1 MNTPGPPPTNSSQNQ
16 VVLKAVIAA
25 VLSTLVVAGIL
36 FYFFYRYYVIRRWK
50 KNKLS
55 SSFRREVP
63 HQEFQ
68 QTGALKG
75 LIVDENGLD
84 VIYLRRFDGSQLGSC
99 FSNIWVNH
107 MDEDE
112 DEEEEKRIDSE
123 QEQSVSSDHI
133 QEMPLLQNCSNAGS
147 YENKEAVTASQQPT
161 NSLFAASRSSKQP
174 STSLQFQQK
183 EIIPPQPETP
193 SQLALVSS
201 QNPPQPPIPPPA
213 PPPPPPQ
220 PPIPPP
226 APPPPPPPLPMKRIA
241 KAPTPPNAGKIKSS
255 PPPPPKGG
263 GLSSLIKPP
272 IAPRGKGSRKDKAEA
287 QNEEKSNENGETQVK
302 LRPLHWDKVVANADH
317 SMVWDEIN
325 NGSFRFEDDL
335 MEVLFGYNV
344 TSNRTPEGNRATTSS
359 GTSKLARPTQM
370 FILDPRKS
378 QNTAIVLRSLSVSRK
393 EILDALTEGQGLS
406 VDTLE
411 KLTKIRPTEEETSKI
426 LQFDGNTRKLAD
438 AESFLYQM
446 LKAVPSAFK
455 RFNAM
460 LFRSNYD
467 PEILNLKEN
476 LQTIELGCK
485 ELRTSRIFTRLLEA
499 ILKAGNR
506 MNAGT
511 ARGNAQGFNLSALQK
526 LSYVKS
532 NDGKTTLLHFVVEQV
547 ICSEGKRCLI
557 NKGHKDDSDRKTEK
571 VEKDTE
577 HLTLGLPV
585 LQGLS
590 SEFSNVKKAA
600 TIDCDSFIN
609 TCSTLTT
616 RVNDVQQL
624 ITCCGIAEKDQFV
637 KETKGF
643 LEECEEELKVIREE
657 QTRVMELVKRTTE
670 YYQAGTS
677 KEKGTESLQLF
688 AFVKDFL
695 DMVDKVCVDIT
706 KKVQKKSAATVESS
720 PPRSPRPITPVRFH
734 NLRTYFTPE
743 IVSSESENDF

>member
-16 VVLKAVIAA
+16 IVLKAVIAA

-84 VIYLRRFDGSQLGSC
+84 VIYLRRFEGSQLGSC
-99 FSNIWVNH
+99 FSKIWVNH
-107 MDEDE
+107 MDEDEDE
-112 DEEEEKRIDSE
+112 DEEEEKRIDSG
-123 QEQSVSSDHI
+123 QEQPVSSDHI
-133 QEMPLLQNCSNAGS
+133 QEMPLLQNCSNVGS
-147 YENKEAVTASQQPT
+147 YENKEAVTASQQTT

-183 EIIPPQPETP
+183 EIIPPQPETL

-201 QNPPQPPIPPPA
+201 QNPPQPPIP

-302 LRPLHWDKVVANADH
+302 LRPLHWDKVIANADH

-378 QNTAIVLRSLSVSRK
+378 QNTAIVLKSLSVSRK

-485 ELRTSRIFTRLLEA
+485 ELRTSRIFIRLLEA

-547 ICSEGKRCLI
+547 ICSE
-557 NKGHKDDSDRKTEK
+557 
-571 VEKDTE
+571 EKDTE

-600 TIDCDSFIN
+600 TIDYDSFIN

-670 YYQAGTS
+670 YYQAGTL
-677 KEKGTESLQLF
+677 KEKGTQSLQLF

>member
-1 MNTPGPPPTNSSQNQ
+1 MQLVP
-16 VVLKAVIAA
+16 I
-25 VLSTLVVAGIL
+25 LSTT
-36 FYFFYRYYVIRRWK
+36 
-50 KNKLS
+50 NKL
-55 SSFRREVP
+55 
-63 HQEFQ
+63 HLY
-68 QTGALKG
+68 A
-75 LIVDENGLD
+75 
-84 VIYLRRFDGSQLGSC
+84 
-99 FSNIWVNH
+99 H
-107 MDEDE
+107 
-112 DEEEEKRIDSE
+112 
-123 QEQSVSSDHI
+123 
-133 QEMPLLQNCSNAGS
+133 
-147 YENKEAVTASQQPT
+147 
-161 NSLFAASRSSKQP
+161 
-174 STSLQFQQK
+174 
-183 EIIPPQPETP
+183 
-193 SQLALVSS
+193 
-201 QNPPQPPIPPPA
+201 
-213 PPPPPPQ
+213 
-220 PPIPPP
+220 
-226 APPPPPPPLPMKRIA
+226 
-241 KAPTPPNAGKIKSS
+241 
-255 PPPPPKGG
+255 
-263 GLSSLIKPP
+263 
-272 IAPRGKGSRKDKAEA
+272 
-287 QNEEKSNENGETQVK
+287 
-302 LRPLHWDKVVANADH
+302 
-317 SMVWDEIN
+317 
-325 NGSFRFEDDL
+325 FRFEDDL
-335 MEVLFGYNV
+335 MEALFGYNV
-344 TSNRTPEGNRATTSS
+344 TSKRTPEGNRATTSS

-378 QNTAIVLRSLSVSRK
+378 QNTAIVLKSLSVSRK
-393 EILDALTEGQGLS
+393 EILDALMEGQGLS

-411 KLTKIRPTEEETSKI
+411 KLTKICPTEEETSKI

-485 ELRTSRIFTRLLEA
+485 ELRTSRIFIRLLEA

-600 TIDCDSFIN
+600 TIDYDSFIN

-616 RVNDVQQL
+616 RVNDVKHL
-624 ITCCGIAEKDQFV
+624 ITCCGIAERDQFV

-643 LEECEEELKVIREE
+643 LEECEEELKLIREE

-677 KEKGTESLQLF
+677 KEKSTQSLQLF

-720 PPRSPRPITPVRFH
+720 PPRSPRPITPVRSH
-734 NLRTYFTPE
+734 NLITYFTPE
-743 IVSSESENDF
+743 IASSESENDF

>member
-1 MNTPGPPPTNSSQNQ
+1 MQLVLILSPTN
-16 VVLKAVIAA
+16 
-25 VLSTLVVAGIL
+25 
-36 FYFFYRYYVIRRWK
+36 
-50 KNKLS
+50 KLHLYAH
-55 SSFRREVP
+55 V
-63 HQEFQ
+63 
-68 QTGALKG
+68 
-75 LIVDENGLD
+75 
-84 VIYLRRFDGSQLGSC
+84 
-99 FSNIWVNH
+99 
-107 MDEDE
+107 
-112 DEEEEKRIDSE
+112 
-123 QEQSVSSDHI
+123 
-133 QEMPLLQNCSNAGS
+133 
-147 YENKEAVTASQQPT
+147 
-161 NSLFAASRSSKQP
+161 
-174 STSLQFQQK
+174 
-183 EIIPPQPETP
+183 
-193 SQLALVSS
+193 
-201 QNPPQPPIPPPA
+201 
-213 PPPPPPQ
+213 
-220 PPIPPP
+220 
-226 APPPPPPPLPMKRIA
+226 
-241 KAPTPPNAGKIKSS
+241 
-255 PPPPPKGG
+255 
-263 GLSSLIKPP
+263 
-272 IAPRGKGSRKDKAEA
+272 
-287 QNEEKSNENGETQVK
+287 
-302 LRPLHWDKVVANADH
+302 
-317 SMVWDEIN
+317 
-325 NGSFRFEDDL
+325 RFEDDL

-344 TSNRTPEGNRATTSS
+344 TSKRTPEGNSATTSS

-378 QNTAIVLRSLSVSRK
+378 QNTAIVLKSLSVSRK
-393 EILDALTEGQGLS
+393 EILDALMEGQGLS

-411 KLTKIRPTEEETSKI
+411 KLTKICPTEEETSKI

-460 LFRSNYD
+460 LFRSSYD

-485 ELRTSRIFTRLLEA
+485 ELRTSRIFLRLLEA

-547 ICSEGKRCLI
+547 IRSEGKRCLI

-590 SEFSNVKKAA
+590 SEFSNVRKAA
-600 TIDCDSFIN
+600 TIDYDSFIN
-609 TCSTLTT
+609 ARSTLTT

-624 ITCCGIAEKDQFV
+624 ITCCGNAERDQFV

-657 QTRVMELVKRTTE
+657 QIRVIELVKRTTE
-670 YYQAGTS
+670 YYQAGSSTDKS
-677 KEKGTESLQLF
+677 TQSLQLF
-688 AFVKDFL
+688 AIVKDFL
-695 DMVDKVCVDIT
+695 DIVDKVCVDIT
-706 KKVQKKSAATVESS
+706 KKVQKKNASTVESS
-720 PPRSPRPITPVRFH
+720 PPRSPRPRTPVRFH
-734 NLRTYFTPE
+734 NLKTYFTPE

>member
-1 MNTPGPPPTNSSQNQ
+1 M
-16 VVLKAVIAA
+16 
-25 VLSTLVVAGIL
+25 
-36 FYFFYRYYVIRRWK
+36 
-50 KNKLS
+50 
-55 SSFRREVP
+55 
-63 HQEFQ
+63 
-68 QTGALKG
+68 
-75 LIVDENGLD
+75 
-84 VIYLRRFDGSQLGSC
+84 
-99 FSNIWVNH
+99 
-107 MDEDE
+107 
-112 DEEEEKRIDSE
+112 DEEEEKRIDSG
-123 QEQSVSSDHI
+123 QEQPISRDHI
-133 QEMPLLQNCSNAGS
+133 QEIPLLQNCSNVGS
-147 YENKEAVTASQQPT
+147 YEKEEAVTASQQT
-161 NSLFAASRSSKQP
+161 INSLSAATRSSSSQQTYPQFP
-174 STSLQFQQK
+174 STSLHFPQK
-183 EIIPPQPETP
+183 EITPPPETS
-193 SQLALVSS
+193 SQLAVVSS

-213 PPPPPPQ
+213 PPPPPP
-220 PPIPPP
+220 
-226 APPPPPPPLPMKRIA
+226 LPMKRIA
-241 KAPTPPNAGKIKSS
+241 KAPTPPNAAKLEPS

-263 GLSSLIKPP
+263 SLSSSVKPP
-272 IAPRGKGSRKDKAEA
+272 IAPRGKGSSRDKAEA
-287 QNEEKSNENGETQVK
+287 QNEEKSKENGESQVK

-344 TSNRTPEGNRATTSS
+344 TSKRTPEGNSATTSS

-378 QNTAIVLRSLSVSRK
+378 QNTAIVLKSLSVSRK
-393 EILDALTEGQGLS
+393 EILDALLEGQGLS

-411 KLTKIRPTEEETSKI
+411 KLTKVCPTEEETLKV
-426 LQFDGNTRKLAD
+426 LQFDGNPRKLAD
-438 AESFLYQM
+438 AESFVYQM

-460 LFRSNYD
+460 LFRSSYD

-485 ELRTSRIFTRLLEA
+485 ELRTSRIFLRLLEA

-547 ICSEGKRCLI
+547 IRSEGKRCLI
-557 NKGHKDDSDRKTEK
+557 NKARRDDNEHSDRKIEK
-571 VEKDTE
+571 VEKDIE

-590 SEFSNVKKAA
+590 TEFSNVKKAA
-600 TIDCDSFIN
+600 NIDYDSFIN
-609 TCSTLTT
+609 TCPILTT
-616 RVNDVQQL
+616 QVNDVQKL
-624 ITCCGIAEKDQFV
+624 IRCCGNAETDRFV

-657 QTRVMELVKRTTE
+657 QTRVMELVKRTTD
-670 YYQAGTS
+670 YYQAGSS
-677 KEKGTESLQLF
+677 KDKGTESLQLF
-688 AFVKDFL
+688 AIVKDFL
-695 DMVDKVCVDIT
+695 NVVDKVCVDIT
-706 KKVQKKSAATVESS
+706 KKVQKKNASSIESS
-720 PPRSPRPITPVRFH
+720 PPRSPTPRTPARFH

-743 IVSSESENDF
+743 IVSSESENEF